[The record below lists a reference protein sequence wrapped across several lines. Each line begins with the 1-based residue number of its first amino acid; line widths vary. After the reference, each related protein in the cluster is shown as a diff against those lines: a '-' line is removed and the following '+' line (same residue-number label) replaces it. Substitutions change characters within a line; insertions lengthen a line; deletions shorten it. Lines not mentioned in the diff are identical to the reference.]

1 MKKNILS
8 LGAFLAS
15 SAIFL
20 SPCTAFAAEGS
31 PDILTTES
39 TIEATAD
46 ETGNDVVTF
55 SVDDQTIV
63 SDEVENSADYIGN
76 NAYTDGLFGTKYE
89 VTGDKVN
96 VRTGPGT
103 SYESVAQLYKGD
115 VVTVKS
121 IENGWAKFKY
131 HKEWRYISTSYLR
144 SL

>member
-89 VTGDKVN
+89 VTGPV
-96 VRTGPGT
+96 
-103 SYESVAQLYKGD
+103 
-115 VVTVKS
+115 
-121 IENGWAKFKY
+121 
-131 HKEWRYISTSYLR
+131 WRPER
-144 SL
+144 SCPAAAFPDPRSGQGEHCR